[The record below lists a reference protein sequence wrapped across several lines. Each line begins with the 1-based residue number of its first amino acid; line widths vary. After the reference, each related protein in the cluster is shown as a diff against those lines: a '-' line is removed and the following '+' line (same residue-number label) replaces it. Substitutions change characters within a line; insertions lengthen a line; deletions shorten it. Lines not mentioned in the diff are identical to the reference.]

1 MTFPFR
7 LLCFG
12 FLVLGLSCTAHAGSV
27 SWTGGSLTPCLTL
40 SLGDS
45 LLKKTADLAPG
56 TEYLTLTLKKF
67 LLDEPTVQLVWK
79 SDGDLWM
86 KVTKKIPGEE
96 TTEQVALPPGRQ
108 ISLEI
113 TTLGGT
119 RVASIKLLRK

>member
-1 MTFPFR
+1 
-7 LLCFG
+7 
-12 FLVLGLSCTAHAGSV
+12 
-27 SWTGGSLTPCLTL
+27 
-40 SLGDS
+40 
-45 LLKKTADLAPG
+45 
-56 TEYLTLTLKKF
+56 
-67 LLDEPTVQLVWK
+67 LVWK